1 MFVDMGYLKLDVE
14 CLDDKDNQNIQI
26 KELGIINIG
35 GFMTMNVDILDTNE
49 HSDIINK
56 LEISLGDNIV
66 DYKMK
71 FTRSPMDAKKVES
84 SSI

>member
-1 MFVDMGYLKLDVE
+1 MLNVWIIRIIK
-14 CLDDKDNQNIQI
+14 NIQI

-35 GFMTMNVDILDTNE
+35 SFMTMNVDILDTNDD
-49 HSDIINK
+49 SDIINE

-71 FTRSPMDAKKVES
+71 CTRSPMDAKKVES
-84 SSI
+84 NSI